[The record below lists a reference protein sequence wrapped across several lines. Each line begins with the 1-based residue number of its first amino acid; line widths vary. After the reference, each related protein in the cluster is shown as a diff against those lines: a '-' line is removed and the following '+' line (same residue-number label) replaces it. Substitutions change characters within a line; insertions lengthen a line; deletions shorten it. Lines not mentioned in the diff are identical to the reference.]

1 MIPTITNI
9 TTATTDISN
18 ALIQRVSKALLKT
31 YTQATKAIAIPTI
44 VFSDGSGFLPID
56 NNDDEDNDTNNLVE
70 TNNTIPYT
78 MGPTAVTNIALV
90 NFVCFALSILADIH
104 TGIETITQ
112 RIKNEA
118 IIITRK
124 KSKDSFVIT

>member
-9 TTATTDISN
+9 TTATTDIPN

-31 YTQATKAIAIPTI
+31 YTQATKAIAIATI
-44 VFSDGSGFLPID
+44 VFSDSSGFLPID
-56 NNDDEDNDTNNLVE
+56 NNDDEDNDTNNFVE

-78 MGPTAVTNIALV
+78 IGPTAVTNIALV